1 MIFVISPVVLDL
13 NYIGEDERLKLY
25 KLVCEKDPRLKILQG
40 KKVLSKLENTE
51 EKFIWKE
58 LFISPFT
65 IYLEE

>member
-1 MIFVISPVVLDL
+1 MIFVILSCIRFKL
-13 NYIGEDERLKLY
+13 YRKDERLKLY
-25 KLVCEKDPRLKILQG
+25 KLVCEKDSRLKALQG
-40 KKVLSKLENTE
+40 KKVLSKLEKTE